1 MAILPASKI
10 GSESYNRYSGLSLY
24 SYNTINYLIENN
36 ELIWK
41 LLFYPTPD
49 AWQKPNLTHVQKANL
64 IYAGQPDSSKF
75 NVFLARGM
83 PDARTTQSTILTVS
97 PSSISPTN
105 RTVGIVDMLVEVY
118 CHYQI
123 QTLSSYQVRT
133 DTIIEE
139 VLFTLNGKE
148 FVKGLGKMFF
158 DQMGSRMDKES
169 DYGVT
174 PFRGKWCFLST
185 KIG

>member
-1 MAILPASKI
+1 MTILPASKI
-10 GSESYNRYSGLSLY
+10 GSEAYNTYSGLSLY
-24 SYNTINYLIENN
+24 AYNTVNYLIENN

-41 LLFYPTPD
+41 LLFYPTND
-49 AWQKPNLTHVQKANL
+49 AWNKPDLTHEQKASL
-64 IYAGQPDSSKF
+64 VYAGQPDSSKF

-83 PDARTTQSTILTVS
+83 PDARATQSTILTVS
-97 PSSISPTN
+97 ASGLSPTN
-105 RTVGIVDMLVEVY
+105 RTIGIVDMLLETY

-133 DTIIEE
+133 DLIIEQ
-139 VLFTLNGKE
+139 LITTLNGKE
-148 FVKGLGKMFF
+148 FVKGLGKFF
-158 DQMGSRMDKES
+158 FSQMGSRMDRES

-174 PFRGKWCFLST
+174 PFRGKWLFLST